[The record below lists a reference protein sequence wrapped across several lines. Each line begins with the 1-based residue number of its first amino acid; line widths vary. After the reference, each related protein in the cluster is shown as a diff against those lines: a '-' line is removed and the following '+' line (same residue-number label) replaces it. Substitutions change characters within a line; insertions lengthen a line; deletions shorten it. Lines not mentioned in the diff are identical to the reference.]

1 MKLFK
6 LFSKGGISKFLTRK
20 YFMLE
25 HLSIENFLVFP
36 SLKIDFTKGL
46 NIITGETGAGKSTIL
61 ASLNLLFGGR
71 SDTGLIRTGFDK
83 AILEL
88 TLSHQSE
95 VINTLLDDYDIIP
108 DTHLI
113 IRRIL
118 HKTKPA
124 RCYVNGVA
132 VTAGFLTELS
142 NHYVQM
148 IGQFEDRAFLN
159 PAGFRQMLDSMIVDK
174 TILYAVTNSFMK
186 MDGIKKQI
194 EAEKQ
199 ALQNALREKDYLNH
213 VVNELSSLNPQ
224 IGEEDSLITIR
235 TSMMNIEK
243 NASLLRAIEHSLS
256 SDGGG
261 IETILLQA
269 VKGLSNL
276 ETYFPQE
283 LPEITNYLNQAFE
296 YISQAI
302 QNLSVFNSNL
312 EFDPQILNDAEER
325 LFALRAAARKHHV
338 SIDEL
343 ANLFHE
349 FKEKLEK
356 IDNSEANFDA
366 LEKAYQLAL
375 IEYTTKAEIL
385 REHRLQEIP
394 ILQDK
399 IMMGLAD
406 LNMKHAS
413 FQIRLEDTEASQYGS
428 DKILFE
434 LATSSGMA
442 FGELHKTASGG
453 ELSRFMLSAK
463 SAITDNFS
471 CLIFDEIDRGV
482 GGATA
487 EAVGLKLRAL
497 SQKIGQLIVITHSP
511 QVAAKG
517 DTHFHIEKQIFATE
531 TLSVIHHLTGQS
543 RHDEIARMLSGAKI
557 TNESLAAAGQLLI

>member
-1 MKLFK
+1 
-6 LFSKGGISKFLTRK
+6 
-20 YFMLE
+20 MLE
-25 HLSIENFLVFP
+25 HLSVENFLVFP

-61 ASLNLLFGGR
+61 ASLSLLFGGR
-71 SDTGLIRTGFDK
+71 SDASHIRTGCDK

-88 TLSHQSE
+88 TFYHQSDM
-95 VINTLLDDYDIIP
+95 INRLLENTDITP
-108 DTHLI
+108 DNHII
-113 IRRIL
+113 IRRII

-142 NHYVQM
+142 HYYVQL
-148 IGQFEDRAFLN
+148 IGQFDDKAFLN
-159 PAGFRQMLDSMIVDK
+159 PAGFRQMLDSMIQDK
-174 TILYAVTNSFMK
+174 SIIHAVTDSFTK
-186 MDGIKKQI
+186 MDTIKKQI
-194 EAEKQ
+194 ESEKQ
-199 ALQNALREKDYLNH
+199 ALQNALREKDYLTH
-213 VVNELSSLNPQ
+213 VVTELSHLNPQ

-243 NASLLRAIEHSLS
+243 NASLLRNIEQSLNS
-256 SDGGG
+256 EEGG
-261 IETILLQA
+261 IENILLQA
-269 VKGLSNL
+269 IKSLSHL
-276 ETYFPQE
+276 EANFPQD
-283 LPEITNYLNQAFE
+283 LPDITNHLNQALE
-296 YISQAI
+296 YASQAI
-302 QNLSVFNSNL
+302 QNLSIFNNNL
-312 EFDPQILNDAEER
+312 EFDPHLLSHAEER

-338 SIDEL
+338 SVDEL

-349 FKEKLEK
+349 FKEKLHK
-356 IDNSEANFDA
+356 IDNSEANFDS
-366 LEKAYQLAL
+366 LEKAYHVAL
-375 IEYTTKAEIL
+375 CIYQETAHIL
-385 REHRLQEIP
+385 RENRLQAIP

-399 IMMGLAD
+399 ITHGLAD
-406 LNMKHAS
+406 LNMKHAI
-413 FQIRLEDTEASQYGS
+413 FQIRIEESDPSQYGS

-434 LATSSGMA
+434 LATSNGMA

-463 SAITDNFS
+463 SAITDNYS

-517 DTHFHIEKQIFATE
+517 DTHFHIEKQVFDNE
-531 TLSVIHHLTGQS
+531 TLSIIHHLTGQS

-557 TNESLAAAGQLLI
+557 TNESRAAAKQLLV